1 LIANLHAHLDD
12 QKSPWSLLEARSDY
26 YQEMIHAVLSSFGV
40 DTGKLQF
47 VRGSDFQTTKDY
59 VLDVLRMSALTT
71 LNRTKRAAS
80 EVVRF
85 GKEPKMGGFFYPLMQ
100 IADCQA
106 MEIDVTLGGIDQRGI
121 YMLGRELLPQLGHE
135 KSSCVFTPLLPG
147 LTGSKMSASD
157 PKSKIDLLDSKKDV
171 EKKVNSAYC
180 KEGEVKDNGVL
191 AFCEYF
197 IFPFKGKLKVERSE
211 KFGGNVGYK
220 GYKELERDFVKK
232 KLHPMDL
239 KQSVAKEING
249 VLEPIRKRFEKEKKL
264 MREAYP

>member
-1 LIANLHAHLDD
+1 CSIVKSFIFCKGISEYSEISNKEKIPRIETVKDTFSRCIMFLYLKKFFKNMDIKSRLDLITRNTQEVISQSELRNLLEEKKSPTAYIGYAPTGRLHVGNLIPLLKVRDFLQAGFKFKVLIANLHAHLDD

-106 MEIDVTLGGIDQRGI
+106 MEIDVTLG
-121 YMLGRELLPQLGHE
+121 
-135 KSSCVFTPLLPG
+135 
-147 LTGSKMSASD
+147 
-157 PKSKIDLLDSKKDV
+157 
-171 EKKVNSAYC
+171 
-180 KEGEVKDNGVL
+180 
-191 AFCEYF
+191 
-197 IFPFKGKLKVERSE
+197 
-211 KFGGNVGYK
+211 
-220 GYKELERDFVKK
+220 
-232 KLHPMDL
+232 
-239 KQSVAKEING
+239 
-249 VLEPIRKRFEKEKKL
+249 
-264 MREAYP
+264 